1 MTTVNHYINALC
13 ILTNST
19 CPNAR
24 TFARKIL
31 RDLCE
36 KGVNVHDYLKPYMTL
51 PIEKLDREEKALR
64 RLAEQGLG

>member
-1 MTTVNHYINALC
+1 MTTVNHYINALG
-13 ILTNST
+13 ILTSST

-31 RDLCE
+31 RDLGE

>member
-1 MTTVNHYINALC
+1 MTTVNHYINALGT
-13 ILTNST
+13 LSGST
-19 CPNAR
+19 YPDAR
-24 TFARKIL
+24 AFARKIL
-31 RDLCE
+31 RDLGE